1 MITFKKTA
9 KGYRFTHESAKWLL
23 NELKYAIEESEDHMT
38 NFSINLYEGFEENS
52 ENFTDRLHIEI
63 LPPKNSMIGDKHPMY
78 GKHHTEE
85 AKVKM
90 SIAHTSKKIHS
101 EQEKIKRK
109 EKWSKEKNP
118 NYIYIDKDQLLTHI
132 KNGLNNQEL
141 SLIFKCRPATIIEKI
156 KQYFNIKPS
165 MLRTQLGVSGNR
177 KSEYKPIDFLLLT
190 ELIKSGKFRK
200 DIAKELKVSEPQL
213 NLKIKNK
220 YGFGFTQLKQEIK
233 NGNI

>member
-1 MITFKKTA
+1 MGRK
-9 KGYRFTHESAKWLL
+9 
-23 NELKYAIEESEDHMT
+23 
-38 NFSINLYEGFEENS
+38 
-52 ENFTDRLHIEI
+52 
-63 LPPKNSMIGDKHPMY
+63 PPKNSMIGDKHPMY

-220 YGFGFTQLKQEIK
+220 YGFGFTQLKQE
-233 NGNI
+233 